1 MNDKPNSEKSN
12 QDSFILVKDSQKSL
26 GEDIKL
32 TQSAN
37 LIQSVLI
44 NSLESQI
51 ANLKTE
57 FWKKNTVWDESQR
70 HESSL

>member
-12 QDSFILVKDSQKSL
+12 QDSFILVKASQKSFR
-26 GEDIKL
+26 EDIKL

-51 ANLKTE
+51 ANLETE
-57 FWKKNTVWDESQR
+57 NFSQTMQVK
-70 HESSL
+70 SQMQII